1 MIAAATKSVRIAVE
15 DSSQVGEAR
24 RTAAA
29 LAAEASLGAELS
41 GRLALVV
48 VEAATN
54 IVRHGQ
60 PVDGAEGG
68 GLILRLLSES
78 GRTGV
83 EMLALDRGRG
93 IADVGAALR
102 DGYSTGGTRGGG
114 LGAIARLSSRFDM
127 LSAPGGG
134 TIVLSQIWTSPSPP
148 RRRRTTDPLLEIGA
162 VCLPISGETHNGDA
176 WATAVTPDGITQVL
190 IADGLGHG
198 QFAEEA
204 SSSAVQSFIEPG
216 AASLT
221 DALGRIHA
229 ALRTT
234 RGAAVSGASFD
245 PTGGHIE
252 FGGIGNVA
260 GRIVAEQGTHS
271 MVSHSGTAG
280 ASARR
285 ISTFSYEWPANSVAV
300 MHSDGLAS
308 HWRLDR
314 FPGLARRHPS
324 LIAGLLYRDWSRG
337 RDDVTIVVCR
347 RRAEVS

>member
-1 MIAAATKSVRIAVE
+1 MIADAAKSVRVAVE

-29 LAAEASLGAELS
+29 LAGEASLGAELS

-60 PVDGAEGG
+60 PVNGADGG
-68 GLILRLLSES
+68 GVVLRVLSES

-93 IADVGAALR
+93 IADLGAAMR

-114 LGAIARLSSRFDM
+114 LGAIARLSTRFDM
-127 LSAPGGG
+127 VSAPDAG
-134 TIVLSQIWTSPSPP
+134 TIVLSQIWTSPVPP
-148 RRRRTTDPLLEIGA
+148 VLRKAKDPLVEIGA
-162 VCLPISGETHNGDA
+162 VCLPIHGEAHNGDA
-176 WATAVTPDGITQVL
+176 WVTSTTSGGKTQIL

-198 QFAEEA
+198 QLAEEA
-204 SSSAVQSFIEPG
+204 SSSAVRVFVEAA

-221 DALGRIHA
+221 ETLTRIHS
-229 ALRTT
+229 ALRPT
-234 RGAAVSGASFD
+234 RGAAVSGAVLD
-245 PTGGHIE
+245 AAAGGIE

-260 GRIVAEQGTHS
+260 GCIVADHGTRS
-271 MVSHSGTAG
+271 MVSYNGTAG

-285 ISTFSYEWPANSVAV
+285 IGTFSYEWPDNGVAV

-308 HWRLDR
+308 HWKLDR

-324 LIAGLLYRDWSRG
+324 LIAGALYRDWARG

-347 RRAEVS
+347 RRAELP